1 MKWKSRARSPV
12 RKRKNE
18 KRNEATDFRYNES
31 EELVDKL
38 EQLKSI
44 LRDTQPLIVA
54 YSGGVDSAFLLQA
67 AVDTLGPD
75 RVLGAIG
82 VSPSLA
88 PAELDDAV
96 GLASEIGAECRLV
109 ETHELDD
116 PGYVANDANRCYHCK
131 KTLFD
136 ALLAIAGAEGYST
149 VVDGFNADDV
159 GDWRPGE
166 QAGRERGV
174 RSPLKE
180 ADLSKDEIRE
190 YSRRYGL
197 RTATKPAMACLASR
211 LPYGVGVT
219 AERLGQVGRAE
230 QMLRD
235 SGFRNVRVRH
245 HGAIARIEVADD
257 EMGMIWDRE
266 EQDRYVAGFTALGY
280 RSVVLDLAGF
290 ESGSMNRMLEDAD
303 LGKNTDS
310 NAASAE
316 IAALGF
322 DAVRIHAEGDL
333 CRLVVEPHDRMR
345 LSEPSLRE
353 AVQAIVAKT
362 GCVFATLDLADEPA
376 GIAELPQVVV

>member
-1 MKWKSRARSPV
+1 
-12 RKRKNE
+12 
-18 KRNEATDFRYNES
+18 
-31 EELVDKL
+31 
-38 EQLKSI
+38 
-44 LRDTQPLIVA
+44 
-54 YSGGVDSAFLLQA
+54 
-67 AVDTLGPD
+67 
-75 RVLGAIG
+75 
-82 VSPSLA
+82 
-88 PAELDDAV
+88 
-96 GLASEIGAECRLV
+96 V

>member
-1 MKWKSRARSPV
+1 M

-290 ESGSMNRMLEDAD
+290 ESGCMNRMLEDAD

>member
-1 MKWKSRARSPV
+1 M

-303 LGKNTDS
+303 LGKNTYS